1 MSENAF
7 NFNEFIKESKDSLV
21 NPKAYFAS
29 MKTEGGLGEPII
41 KALIYGTVAG
51 IIGLIW
57 SLLHVSAAVGG
68 MFGSAVGITVLL
80 FAIIFSVIGVFIG
93 AVIVLIISAIAG
105 GKTDFEPCMR
115 VSAALMV
122 LMPISAFFGFA
133 GSIHYLLGS
142 LISLAINLYGL
153 WMLYH
158 ALVQPLQ
165 AKEGTTRIVLYVLA
179 GLFVLFMLLG
189 LGARR
194 AVRHLDP
201 YGKDF
206 REKMEQTSKEW
217 QKALNEMEKAG
228 KDEGNNVQQEGEES
242 EEDTLTEQE

>member
-1 MSENAF
+1 MSVR
-7 NFNEFIKESKDSLV
+7 L
-21 NPKAYFAS
+21 
-29 MKTEGGLGEPII
+29 
-41 KALIYGTVAG
+41 
-51 IIGLIW
+51 W
-57 SLLHVSAAVGG
+57 GG

-133 GSIHYLLGS
+133 HSIHYFLGS

-165 AKEGTTRIVLYVLA
+165 AKEGTSRIILYVLA
-179 GLFVLFMLLG
+179 GLLVLFMLIG

-194 AVRHLDP
+194 AVNRIDP

-217 QKALNEMEKAG
+217 EKALKEMEKASNE
-228 KDEGNNVQQEGEES
+228 EGTTDQEEEES
-242 EEDTLTEQE
+242 EEDTQEEQE

>member
-1 MSENAF
+1 MSDSAF

-57 SLLHVSAAVGG
+57 SLLHVSPAVGG
-68 MFGSAVGITVLL
+68 IFGSAVGITVLL
-80 FAIIFSVIGVFIG
+80 FAIIGSLIGVFIG
-93 AVIVLIISAIAG
+93 AVIVLVISAIAG

-122 LMPISAFFGFA
+122 LMPVSAFLGFT
-133 GSIHYLLGS
+133 GSIHYFLGA
-142 LISLAINLYGL
+142 IVSLAINLYGL
-153 WMLYH
+153 WMLYQ

-165 AKEGTTRIVLYVLA
+165 AKEGTTRIIMYVLA
-179 GLFVLFMLLG
+179 GLLVLFMLLG

-194 AVRHLDP
+194 AVRHYDP
-201 YGKDF
+201 YGKEF
-206 REKMEQTSKEW
+206 RKKMEQTSKEW
-217 QKALNEMEKAG
+217 EKALNEMEKAS
-228 KDEGNNVQQEGEES
+228 KDEGTKGDEEGESS
-242 EEDTLTEQE
+242 EEDTLGEQE

>member
-41 KALIYGTVAG
+41 KALLYGIVAG

-133 GSIHYLLGS
+133 HSIHYFLGS

-165 AKEGTTRIVLYVLA
+165 AKEGTSRIILYVLA
-179 GLFVLFMLLG
+179 GLLVLFM
-189 LGARR
+189 
-194 AVRHLDP
+194 
-201 YGKDF
+201 
-206 REKMEQTSKEW
+206 
-217 QKALNEMEKAG
+217 
-228 KDEGNNVQQEGEES
+228 
-242 EEDTLTEQE
+242 

>member
-1 MSENAF
+1 MSESTF
-7 NFNEFIKESKDSLV
+7 NFNDFIKESKDSLV

-29 MKTEGGLGEPII
+29 LKTEGGLGEPII

-57 SLLHVSAAVGG
+57 SLLHVTPAVGG
-68 MFGSAVGITVLL
+68 IFGSAVELPVLL
-80 FAIIFSVIGVFIG
+80 FAIIGSIIGVFIG

-122 LMPISAFFGFA
+122 LMPVSAFFGFA
-133 GSIHYLLGS
+133 GSIHYFLGS

-165 AKEGTTRIVLYVLA
+165 AKDGTARIILYVLA
-179 GLFVLFMLLG
+179 GLLALFMLLG

-194 AVRHLDP
+194 TVSHFDR
-201 YGKDF
+201 YGKEF
-206 REKMEQTSKEW
+206 QNKMEQTSKEW
-217 QKALNEMEKAG
+217 EKAM
-228 KDEGNNVQQEGEES
+228 KELEKLSKEEGTTDQEEEES
-242 EEDTLTEQE
+242 EEETEEEQE

>member
-57 SLLHVSAAVGG
+57 SVLHVSPAVGG
-68 MFGSAVGITVLL
+68 IFGGAVGITVLL
-80 FAIIFSVIGVFIG
+80 FAIIGAVIGVFIG

-133 GSIHYLLGS
+133 SSIHYILGS

-158 ALVQPLQ
+158 ALGQPLQ
-165 AKEGTTRIVLYVLA
+165 AKEGTSRIIMYVLA
-179 GLFVLFMLLG
+179 GLLVLFMLLG

-194 AVRHLDP
+194 AVKHFDP

-217 QKALNEMEKAG
+217 EKALKEMEKASNE
-228 KDEGNNVQQEGEES
+228 EGTNVQEEGES